1 MRRREGEVEKLNN
14 ALNNYMSNS
23 TSEFLDK
30 LTSLKNDVKVF
41 VPSVGKECVAAP
53 LTLKQQKDIISTTV
67 NGVLGALQ
75 FNHALNKIIID
86 NVEGEQFY
94 SFDRV
99 SIILGLR
106 ASSLGD
112 KVKAENGDI
121 VSINTCIEN
130 AKNVPKFKLEKKVSI
145 DTIKVS
151 LRIPTLEQE
160 NQIIKKCIFEVDK
173 IETAELSKAMGLIY
187 IFEILKHIES
197 VSIGEQTVVFN
208 DIKVQDRVKI
218 VEKLPLELY
227 EKITT
232 FLYEINKFDRSV
244 LKVDET
250 QITLDATLFDATA
263 VV

>member
-112 KVKAENGDI
+112 
-121 VSINTCIEN
+121 
-130 AKNVPKFKLEKKVSI
+130 KVSI

>member
-1 MRRREGEVEKLNN
+1 
-14 ALNNYMSNS
+14 
-23 TSEFLDK
+23 
-30 LTSLKNDVKVF
+30 
-41 VPSVGKECVAAP
+41 
-53 LTLKQQKDIISTTV
+53 
-67 NGVLGALQ
+67 
-75 FNHALNKIIID
+75 
-86 NVEGEQFY
+86 
-94 SFDRV
+94 
-99 SIILGLR
+99 
-106 ASSLGD
+106 
-112 KVKAENGDI
+112 
-121 VSINTCIEN
+121 
-130 AKNVPKFKLEKKVSI
+130 
-145 DTIKVS
+145 
-151 LRIPTLEQE
+151 
-160 NQIIKKCIFEVDK
+160 
-173 IETAELSKAMGLIY
+173 MGLIY